1 MALKSN
7 QSGIHNEKYL
17 LNLFWKCSNM
27 GYKGIKEIIFQSHY
41 NSVLE
46 ATLNL
51 PIPNRTG
58 QIKHK

>member
-1 MALKSN
+1 
-7 QSGIHNEKYL
+7 
-17 LNLFWKCSNM
+17 M
-27 GYKGIKEIIFQSHY
+27 GYKRIKEIIFQSHY

-51 PIPNRTG
+51 PIPNRNG